1 MMIYSVNA
9 TSLEGKCGSI
19 DSAMCAGIA
28 GTVLISTNN
37 YFIAELQKMASRK
50 NDSDSYLFD

>member
-19 DSAMCAGIA
+19 DSAICTGIA
-28 GTVLISTNN
+28 GIVLTSAN
-37 YFIAELQKMASRK
+37 YFIAGLRKLALRK
-50 NDSDSYLFD
+50 NDSDQHLSR